1 MARSYRFCCITVVVT
16 AAALALAAV
25 AGYLFLIWLIV
36 TLFGEVFSE
45 VDDALST
52 PTPVILSTTLGAIF
66 GYVQDHPMNVLIM
79 ILASLLLMNALAE
92 LDLSQTGLQ
101 L

>member
-1 MARSYRFCCITVVVT
+1 MARSYRFCCITVVAT

-25 AGYLFLIWLIV
+25 ASYLFLIWVIV
-36 TLFGEVFSE
+36 TLLGGVFSE

-52 PTPVILSTTLGAIF
+52 PAPVILSTTVGAIF
-66 GYVQDHPMNVLIM
+66 GYVQDHPMNVLIIM
-79 ILASLLLMNALAE
+79 LASLLLMNALAD

-101 L
+101 V